1 MIIYGFMNRKLK
13 NTDINDVPNNK
24 INSILKDK
32 GINIK

>member
-1 MIIYGFMNRKLK
+1 MNRKLK

>member
-1 MIIYGFMNRKLK
+1 MNRKLK
-13 NTDINDVPNNK
+13 NTDINDVSNNK

>member
-1 MIIYGFMNRKLK
+1 MNRKLK
-13 NTDINDVPNNK
+13 NADINDVPNNK